1 MNVHHR
7 LHLEDLIE
15 VQGYE
20 DTKNDPPTSLEQF
33 EIRTH
38 KRLPCEG
45 TRNCPSTS
53 RLYEIVAYLA
63 KGLDVP
69 IALHEYLKHAEK
81 CSECHAICETAK
93 WSLWREVLNERSLAE
108 QADGSPLSDE
118 VELTPSS
125 PAKDEG
131 VFPIGK
137 GASQRP
143 LPSNSSARQTNASV
157 HLISGSQ
164 QQSKK
169 YVVYEEIRDATGW
182 HLVGMTEADSSNQF
196 LRQTEDLLIYLV
208 KCPEELADGVLFRT
222 WAGRGFHRFQND
234 IPPLNDRS
242 DTLTLDGGTIP
253 DVPWGEQN
261 TEPDDL
267 VLEIRIPQ
275 RNMGTNPAEKDSIEG
290 YLVRVIRFSAKEW
303 RSRNVSRFMI
313 QRRSAESR

>member
-1 MNVHHR
+1 MNVHRR
-7 LHLEDLIE
+7 LHLEDLNE
-15 VQGYE
+15 VLGYQ
-20 DTKNDPPTSLEQF
+20 DTKNCPP
-33 EIRTH
+33 
-38 KRLPCEG
+38 
-45 TRNCPSTS
+45 TS

-69 IALHEYLKHAEK
+69 LALKEYLKHAEN
-81 CSECHAICETAK
+81 CSECHSICETAK

-143 LPSNSSARQTNASV
+143 LPSNSSARQTNSP
-157 HLISGSQ
+157 LFFISGSQ
-164 QQSKK
+164 QRSKK
-169 YVVYEEIRDATGW
+169 YVVYEEIRDARGL

-208 KCPEELADGVLFRT
+208 ECPDELAEGVLFQA
-222 WAGRGFHRFQND
+222 WAGRGFQRFMND
-234 IPPLNDRS
+234 IPPLNDCS
-242 DTLTLDGGTIP
+242 HTLSLDGGKIL
-253 DVPWGEQN
+253 DVPWDEQI

-275 RNMGTNPAEKDSIEG
+275 RNMETNPAEKDGIEG
-290 YLVRVIRFSAKEW
+290 YLVRVIRFSAVEW
-303 RSRNVSRFMI
+303 RSRNVRRFMI